1 MAEKSFGVKEINL
14 IGASGT
20 PTIESP
26 NNLNL
31 NAVNVAI
38 STNATIGGNLTV
50 TGTVGIAGT
59 LTYEDVTNIDAIGII
74 TAREGISLPDS
85 KNARF
90 GTDNDGIIY
99 HNGNH
104 LFIKEQDAGQ
114 IFIDGAAGVSLQRAG
129 TTRIE
134 TQSDGGYVTGNL
146 GVSNKISA
154 ASVNIGSN
162 IQLGNAGVITATSF
176 SGSGASLTNL
186 PGIESD
192 AQGNTVGGSNA
203 GDSFNGT
210 NAQYNTLIGKDAGTA
225 ITGGDR
231 NTVLGYQAFQTNT
244 NSSYNTAIG
253 YQALYT
259 QNRTDAGGQ
268 NTAIGDRAGYDVAEG
283 RNSVY
288 VGASA
293 GANVTNGGE
302 NVIIGSYCGTQLT
315 TGNNCIIFG
324 QAAQAS
330 ANNVSNEV
338 TIGDSNINKFRI
350 PGINFILKDNGGT
363 PTQGHVLTVDGSGEA
378 SFAGITITPTNSDV
392 QVVYTVT
399 ANGSSAYRFGG
410 NGIVSTEDNPDV
422 YLIRGLKYRFINNSG
437 GSHPFQIRQSS
448 GGSAYSAGVTNNGA
462 SSGNIDFQVPYSAPS
477 HLYYQCTS
485 HSGMVGNI
493 YISGGQYNTQKN
505 NPVFWAYRTSN
516 YNLTTSATE
525 MVYDTEKIDV
535 GGNYNTSNG
544 RFTAPVDGLYEFGY
558 ASIGHNTNTV
568 YRYALRVNGAAPYSG
583 MTLELRIDTNS
594 SGSEYGTNGEFCC
607 YVNMTAGQTAS
618 VYATSDTSTNC
629 YGNSTYGYT
638 YFRGRLI
645 G

>member
-50 TGTVGIAGT
+50 SGTVGVAGT
-59 LTYEDVTNIDAIGII
+59 LTYEDVTNVDAIGIV
-74 TAREGISLPDS
+74 TAREGISLPDN

-90 GTDNDGIIY
+90 GTDNDGIMY

-104 LFIKEQDAGQ
+104 LFIKEQDSGQ
-114 IFIDGAAGVSLQRAG
+114 IFIDGDAGVSLQRAG

-162 IQLGNAGVITATSF
+162 IQLGNAGVVTATTF

-192 AQGNTVGGSNA
+192 AQGNTVAGSNA

-225 ITGGDR
+225 ITNGIR
-231 NTVLGYQAFQTNT
+231 NTVIGYQALQTNT
-244 NSSYNTAIG
+244 NSSYNVAIG
-253 YQALYT
+253 YHALYT
-259 QNRTDAGGQ
+259 QNITSNPAGGQ
-268 NTAIGDRAGYDVAEG
+268 NVAIGDRAGYDVTQG

-288 VGASA
+288 VGAGA
-293 GANVTNGGE
+293 GNNVTTGGE

-338 TIGDSNINKFRI
+338 TIGDSSITKFRI
-350 PGINFILKDNGGT
+350 PGINVTLKDNGGT
-363 PTQGHVLTVDGSGEA
+363 PTNGHVLTVDSNGEAGFAAASGGGVTSDGSQNTVGGSNAGDSIVSGGTENTVFGYNAGTAISTGDNNTFFGSRSGRSVSTNVNNTGVGYNVMGNASGSGNA
-378 SFAGITITPTNSDV
+378 AVGRD
-392 QVVYTVT
+392 
-399 ANGSSAYRFGG
+399 AG
-410 NGIVSTEDNPDV
+410 NGMGDGINHVAIGYAAFSIVSPPPFSNNLSNFAISSSV
-422 YLIRGLKYRFINNSG
+422 SVILSKNSLAFGIAAFIRS
-437 GSHPFQIRQSS
+437 
-448 GGSAYSAGVTNNGA
+448 
-462 SSGNIDFQVPYSAPS
+462 SAPS
-477 HLYYQCTS
+477 AR
-485 HSGMVGNI
+485 
-493 YISGGQYNTQKN
+493 
-505 NPVFWAYRTSN
+505 PVAN
-516 YNLTTSATE
+516 
-525 MVYDTEKIDV
+525 
-535 GGNYNTSNG
+535 
-544 RFTAPVDGLYEFGY
+544 
-558 ASIGHNTNTV
+558 
-568 YRYALRVNGAAPYSG
+568 
-583 MTLELRIDTNS
+583 
-594 SGSEYGTNGEFCC
+594 
-607 YVNMTAGQTAS
+607 
-618 VYATSDTSTNC
+618 
-629 YGNSTYGYT
+629 
-638 YFRGRLI
+638 
-645 G
+645 